1 MNSKSALI
9 NSFMKQSSVFLK
21 DLLNLRFKNDS
32 QFHVYMREKDSLPID
47 TKVGDQ
53 GGSEHFSDTAL
64 L

>member
-32 QFHVYMREKDSLPID
+32 QFHVYMREKDRVSQL
-47 TKVGDQ
+47 TLK
-53 GGSEHFSDTAL
+53 
-64 L
+64 